1 MTVEPSAERAAG
13 RSAHEPPS
21 GRQLHLASGDQQ
33 AVVTEVGATLRSYTV
48 GDEPVLDGFAE
59 LEVCSMARGQL
70 LIPWPNRLGD
80 GRYSFGGTDH
90 QLPLDEPEL
99 GNALH
104 GLVRWANWAAEPHSA
119 SRLTMRHRL
128 HPRPGYPFCLELTAE
143 YQLESTGLTVSL
155 AAINL
160 GDAPAPFGA
169 GAHPYLRVGTPLI
182 DTCTLRIPA
191 STALHTDSR
200 FLPAGRALVA
210 GSDRDFREPRLIGA
224 IRIDASYTGLIR
236 DPDGLARVTLE
247 APDGRRLTLWADEY
261 FRWLQLFGG
270 DPLPPGER
278 RRGLAVEPM
287 TCPPDAFRSGEDLI
301 VLEPGE
307 TSGGRWGIDV
317 TGFRR

>member
-1 MTVEPSAERAAG
+1 MTVEPSPERAAG
-13 RSAHEPPS
+13 RAAPEPPS
-21 GRQLHLASGDQQ
+21 GRQLHLANGDQQ

-48 GDEPVLDGFAE
+48 GDEPILDGFAE
-59 LEVCSMARGQL
+59 DEICSVARGQL

-90 QLPLDEPEL
+90 QVPLDEPEL
-99 GNALH
+99 SNALH
-104 GLVRWANWAAEPHSA
+104 GLVRWDSWAAEPHSA

-128 HPRPGYPFCLELTAE
+128 HPRPGYPFCLELTAD
-143 YQLESTGLTVSL
+143 YQLERTGLTVSL
-155 AAINL
+155 AAINI

-169 GAHPYLRVGTPLI
+169 GSHPYLRVGTPFI

-191 STALHTDSR
+191 STALLTNSR
-200 FLPAGRALVA
+200 FLPVGRAPVA
-210 GSDRDFREPRLIGA
+210 GTDRDFREPRLIGD
-224 IRIDASYTGLIR
+224 IRIDASYTGLAR
-236 DPDGLARVTLE
+236 DPDGLARVTLQ
-247 APDGRRLTLWADEY
+247 APDGRRLTLWTDES

-270 DPLPPGER
+270 DPLPRGER

-307 TSGGRWGIDV
+307 TTGARWGIDV